1 MIPPP
6 VAGGGMN
13 NKNQEVVEELEALG
27 LLAFATRYHAVI
39 EEHPELSEKLSAL
52 VLDMAQAETSQRKDR
67 RVARCIHTAG
77 FIQIQTVDTFDFDY
91 NASTRKIRK
100 SYLHLIE
107 ANVVEKNIGA
117 VFVGGSGLGKTHL
130 ARALG
135 YRMCQ
140 RGERVLFT
148 TCSDM
153 LNRLVAAEATKSLA
167 TAVKKYESPGL
178 LLIDELGY
186 LSLGQSEA
194 DLFFHVVSRRHDRLR
209 PIVVTTNRSFGEWN
223 QVFRNDSTA
232 HAIVDR
238 LTEKAEIFY
247 LQGKSHRETHRS
259 KLSLSSQE
267 K

>member
-1 MIPPP
+1 MSH
-6 VAGGGMN
+6 
-13 NKNQEVVEELEALG
+13 KTQEVIQSLEALG
-27 LLAFATRYHAVI
+27 LHAFAARLKAVL
-39 EEHPELSEKLSAL
+39 EERPEQGETLSAL
-52 VLDMAQAETSQRKDR
+52 VLDLAEAEASHRTER
-67 RVARCIHTAG
+67 RVARCIHAAG
-77 FIQIQTVDTFDFDY
+77 FIQVQTVDAFNFDY

-100 SYLHLIE
+100 SYLHLIG
-107 ANVVEKNIGA
+107 ANVVEKDIGA

-153 LNRLVAAEATKSLA
+153 LNKLVAAEATKSLA
-167 TAVKKYESPGL
+167 TAVKRYESPGL
-178 LLIDELGY
+178 LVIDELGY
-186 LSLGQSEA
+186 LTLGQSEA
-194 DLFFHVVSRRHDRLR
+194 DLFFHIVSRRHDRHR
-209 PIVVTTNRSFGEWN
+209 PIIVTTNRSFGEWN

-247 LQGKSHRETHRS
+247 LQGKSYRETHRT
-259 KLSLSSQE
+259 KLNPSPQE

>member
-1 MIPPP
+1 MTNTSI
-6 VAGGGMN
+6 
-13 NKNQEVVEELEALG
+13 EVIQELEALG
-27 LLAFATRYHAVI
+27 LHAFAARFKTAV
-39 EEHPELSEKLSAL
+39 EEHPELQAALVAL
-52 VLDMAQAETSQRKDR
+52 VLDMARAETSHRKER
-67 RVARCIHTAG
+67 RVDRCIQAAG
-77 FIQIQTVDTFDFDY
+77 FIQIQTVDAFDFDY

-100 SYLHLIE
+100 TYLHLIE
-107 ANVVEKNIGA
+107 ANVVEKDIGA
-117 VFVGGSGLGKTHL
+117 IFVGGSGLGKTHL

-153 LNRLVAAEATKSLA
+153 LNKLVASEATKSLIPA
-167 TAVKKYESPGL
+167 IKKYESPGL

-186 LSLGQSEA
+186 LTLGQSEA
-194 DLFFHVVSRRHDRLR
+194 DLFFHVVSRRHDRKK
-209 PIVVTTNRSFGEWN
+209 PTVVTTNRSFGEWN
-223 QVFRNDSTA
+223 QVFKNDSTA

-247 LQGKSHRETHRS
+247 LQGKSYRETHRA
-259 KLSLSSQE
+259 KRSLPPPE

>member
-1 MIPPP
+1 MN
-6 VAGGGMN
+6 GGN
-13 NKNQEVVEELEALG
+13 PQVVQELEALG
-27 LLAFATRYHAVI
+27 LHAFAARLSAAV
-39 EEHPELSEKLSAL
+39 EEHPEWSEKLSTL
-52 VLDMAQAETSQRKDR
+52 VLEMAQAETSQRKER
-67 RVARCIHTAG
+67 RVARCIHAAG
-77 FIQIQTVDTFDFDY
+77 FIQVQTVDTFNFDY
-91 NASTRKIRK
+91 NTSTRKIRK
-100 SYLHLIE
+100 AYLHLAE

-167 TAVKKYESPGL
+167 TAVKHYESPGL
-178 LLIDELGY
+178 LVIDELGY
-186 LSLGQSEA
+186 LTLGQSEA
-194 DLFFHVVSRRHDRLR
+194 DLFFHIVSRRHDRLK
-209 PIVVTTNRSFGEWN
+209 PTVVTTNRSFSEWN
-223 QVFRNDSTA
+223 QVFKNDSTA

-247 LQGKSHRETHRS
+247 LQGKSYRETHRA
-259 KLSLSSQE
+259 KLSLTPQD